1 MKLCAMKNYAQN
13 ELLMKQEFKRANE
26 RSCGSLVL
34 NGDSGEKIY
43 SWRDPLTVSFMQQ
56 ILLSSYQEPCTAGDR
71 VEDKKDRTLCLPGFD
86 ILVGRGSKL
95 YHMLEGISF
104 MVKH

>member
-13 ELLMKQEFKRANE
+13 EWLMKQEFKRANE
-26 RSCGSLVL
+26 RNCDALVL
-34 NGDSGEKIY
+34 TVGKRFIVGEIHLLFHSCNKY
-43 SWRDPLTVSFMQQ
+43 
-56 ILLSSYQEPCTAGDR
+56 LLSSYQEPCTAGDR
-71 VEDKKDRTLCLPGFD
+71 VEDEKDRTLCLPGFD